1 MANQRKSGS
10 AAQNKRT
17 KIIVTAVVIAVALL
31 ITFAPYMNLPFDI
44 PTWGELLSGNEQTIQ
59 SGDALNQPFTVHVID
74 VGQGDSILVKSGDH
88 AMLIDAGERGNDQTI
103 LDYLK
108 ANSVEK
114 LDYIVA
120 THPPF
125 RPYRQYAQGHRGDK
139 GRQYYHAEAP
149 ELPCAHNFDISKAHK
164 GY

>member
-31 ITFAPYMNLPFDI
+31 ITFAPYMDLPFDI
-44 PTWGELLSGNEQTIQ
+44 PTWGELLSGDEQTIQ
-59 SGDALNQPFTVHVID
+59 SGDALSQPFTVHVID

-108 ANSVEK
+108 VNSVEK

-120 THPPF
+120 THPHSDHIGSMPKVIEGMRSTMLLCRSF
-125 RPYRQYAQGHRGDK
+125 RSPWFPRPRFIK
-139 GRQYYHAEAP
+139 
-149 ELPCAHNFDISKAHK
+149 S
-164 GY
+164 

>member
-1 MANQRKSGS
+1 MRPVGCSRRRRDLIGGNYGKSEKRRS

-120 THPPF
+120 THPHSDHIAVCP
-125 RPYRQYAQGHRGDK
+125 RLSRG
-139 GRQYYHAEAP
+139 
-149 ELPCAHNFDISKAHK
+149 
-164 GY
+164 